1 MTITVIQNRLDQ
13 YQCQNPL
20 EEENAL
26 KEITQEIGL
35 LALSRSEFF
44 SHAEFHGGTALR
56 ILYGLQRF
64 SEDLDF
70 ALIKPNPD
78 FALNKFLDHMS
89 EEFKEYGYNIEVY
102 DRSKADST
110 IKKAFLKDR
119 SIGKELKLQHPLHDR
134 NRKTLRIKFEVD
146 VNPPQGAITELQY
159 LDFPVPYSV
168 LCKDLPSA
176 FAGKLHAL
184 LCRSYI
190 KGRDWFD
197 FVWYVSQG
205 IKINFELL
213 KNALNQ
219 MGPWQDQNI
228 SINQTWLITQ
238 LQSKVA
244 QLDWEKAKA
253 DVIRFLRP
261 RDQKSLAVWSAP
273 FFQSRVAKLAGTLD
287 KQVL

>member
-44 SHAEFHGGTALR
+44 THAEFHGGTALR

-70 ALIKPNPD
+70 ALIEPNPY
-78 FALNKFLDHMS
+78 FELNKFLDQMV
-89 EEFKEYGYNIEVY
+89 EEFKEYGYSIEVN
-102 DRSKADST
+102 DRSKADNT

-119 SIGKELKLQHPLHDR
+119 SIGKELKLQFPMHDR
-134 NRKTLRIKFEVD
+134 QLKTLRIKFEVD
-146 VNPPQGAITELQY
+146 VNPPEGATTELKY
-159 LDFPVPYSV
+159 LDFPLPYSV
-168 LCKDLPSA
+168 LCKDLPSS

-184 LCRSYI
+184 LCRSYL

-205 IKINFELL
+205 VKINFELL
-213 KNALNQ
+213 QHAINQ
-219 MGPWQDQNI
+219 IGPWQNQNI
-228 SINQTWLITQ
+228 AIDQKWLITQ

-244 QLDWEKAKA
+244 KLDWEKAKA
-253 DVIRFLRP
+253 DVVRFLKP
-261 RDQKSLAVWSAP
+261 RDQQSLEAWSAP
-273 FFQSRVAKLAGTLD
+273 FFQSRVEKLAGTLEQ
-287 KQVL
+287 KA